1 MVFLSLAAPF
11 LFLLKDE
18 KEFLIAKKQHSY
30 IIANRVL
37 TYINLKPIL

>member
-18 KEFLIAKKQHSY
+18 KEFLIAKNNTLASLQ
-30 IIANRVL
+30 VEC
-37 TYINLKPIL
+37 

>member
-18 KEFLIAKKQHSY
+18 KEFLIAKKQHSC
-30 IIANRVL
+30 ITAGPVL
-37 TYINLKPIL
+37 N